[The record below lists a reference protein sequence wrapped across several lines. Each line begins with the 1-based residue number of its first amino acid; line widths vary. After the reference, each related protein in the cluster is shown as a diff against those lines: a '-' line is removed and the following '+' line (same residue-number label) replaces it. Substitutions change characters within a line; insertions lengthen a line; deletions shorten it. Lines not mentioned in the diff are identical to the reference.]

1 MSINIFFMDGYGIYV
16 WSSFLVTFFGC
27 LFLYLKTKKT
37 LNKLEK
43 EFIEE
48 TQNLSSEQF
57 ERIKN
62 QKIPKEILISHSK
75 T

>member
-27 LFLYLKTKKT
+27 LFLYLNTKKT